1 MKLKLRMSLKN
12 LATIT
17 TFDFSN
23 QSECYDNLNKLLV
36 GKMKDETVCV
46 AIVEFVRLKPN
57 MYSYL
62 VNDNRKHK
70 KAKGVNRNVDATIYH
85 NEYKDVLFNKKK
97 LRHSMNRIESKDHRL
112 GTYEINKIYL
122 SCFDDKIY
130 IQNNRC
136 NGLALGY

>member
-46 AIVEFVRLKPN
+46 AIAEFVRLKPS

-70 KAKGVNRNVDATIYH
+70 KAKGVNRNVDATICH